1 MPTAR
6 YGRSRFRSRF
16 LGVMVFASLLGLSAG
31 RARAEDPQ
39 HAKELFQQG
48 TTFFDLGQ
56 FDKAIEA
63 WQEGYKNKPDPG
75 FLFNIA
81 QAYRLAGDAQKAIFF
96 YKGYL
101 RHSPKA
107 TNRTEVEQKI
117 AALQKQ
123 TSEPDRAK
131 AQPAPPP
138 GSGAVMPAG
147 GGTAPAP
154 PPGPPPPVLTPVPL
168 ASAAPVPPPPPG
180 ATAPAPVEP
189 PPPPDPTAG
198 QPEPSVVA
206 APPPIEAPWGP
217 RPVDL
222 SAAIGTQIW
231 ATGVQGNV
239 QPSFAVA
246 LAGGYT
252 FGSASAA
259 AVHFR
264 LGAFVG
270 FTSLNEQMSPTVTY
284 KETFASV
291 LLDPSLRVRLVG
303 ERLSLGADLGIGVLA
318 ISGLKPNSSLL
329 DHTQTL
335 VLSGGAQG
343 LFELRPAVGVQY
355 RLHRAVELFAGPA
368 IEYSPKKVHFHAAIT
383 RIDLLAGLAIR
394 L

>member
-6 YGRSRFRSRF
+6 YWRSRFF
-16 LGVMVFASLLGLSAG
+16 GVMVIASLIGLSVG
-31 RARAEDPQ
+31 PARAEDPQ
-39 HAKELFQQG
+39 RAKELFQQG

-81 QAYRLAGDAQKAIFF
+81 QAYRLSGDAQKAIFF

-107 TNRTEVEQKI
+107 TNRPEVEQKI

-123 TSEPDRAK
+123 AGEPGAK
-131 AQPAPPP
+131 AQPPPPP
-138 GSGAVMPAG
+138 GSGAVMPAAG
-147 GGTAPAP
+147 GGAQP
-154 PPGPPPPVLTPVPL
+154 PPGPPPPILPPVPL
-168 ASAAPVPPPPPG
+168 ASSGPASATTTTTAASTG
-180 ATAPAPVEP
+180 PAPVEP
-189 PPPPDPTAG
+189 PPAATGVDPMGA

-206 APPPIEAPWGP
+206 ALPPPEAPWGP

-222 SAAIGTQIW
+222 SASLGTQIW
-231 ATGVQGNV
+231 TSGVQGSV

-246 LAGGYT
+246 LAGGYM
-252 FGSASAA
+252 FSGASGA

-264 LGAFVG
+264 LGG
-270 FTSLNEQMSPTVTY
+270 FLGITSLNDVS
-284 KETFASV
+284 KETFVSV
-291 LLDPSLRVRLVG
+291 LVDPSLRVRLAG
-303 ERLSLGADLGIGVLA
+303 ERLFLGADLGIGVLA
-318 ISGLKPNSSLL
+318 ISGLKPASALL
-329 DHTQTL
+329 DHTQNL

-343 LFELRPAVGVQY
+343 LFEVRPAVGVEY
-355 RLHRAVELFAGPA
+355 RVHRAVSIIAGPA
-368 IEYSPKKVHFHAAIT
+368 LEYSPKKAHFHAAIT